1 MLTFHHC
8 PVSSFLCVSVTHRE
22 LRIHIYVFSESPER
36 KPHAHTD
43 IIPCVFPRTKGF
55 SDFTGGTDDKNLT
68 AMEKTQ
74 VQFLGRE
81 DPLEEGMET
90 HSTVLAWRIPWT
102 EELGGPQFMGVAK
115 SRTRLSDYTFTFKG
129 IPRCC
134 SLLL

>member
-1 MLTFHHC
+1 MRLTEELQRLLN
-8 PVSSFLCVSVTHRE
+8 PLSLDPLNVNLPPLPRVFLPLRLRDGRE
-22 LRIHIYVFSESPER
+22 LRIHTHVFSESPER
-36 KPHAHTD
+36 KPQAHTN

-55 SDFTGGTDDKNLT
+55 SDFTGGTDDKNLP

-102 EELGGPQFMGVAK
+102 EELGVHGGCKESDVAE
-115 SRTRLSDYTFTFKG
+115 
-129 IPRCC
+129 
-134 SLLL
+134 